1 MNINILITMP
11 NSQVLNTK
19 VEDHRN
25 LDEWSVLV
33 GNMSTNLTLNESDYP
48 IDMKF
53 NDGHRLSITVYR

>member
-1 MNINILITMP
+1 MP

-48 IDMKF
+48 IDMQF